1 MPKFDLGDRDVLF
14 VTHNGEWACPLV
26 GGANGRLRVIGDVVY
41 TDDGRPFTMDDEGR
55 LGLGYPVDLPEVRET
70 TIAGRTFRTHG
81 DPSPAPEGPV
91 PTPARADRVLG
102 QLARVAADFPVDA
115 KVRSADPAEVF
126 VLEMQTPPGR
136 DERHA
141 D

>member
-1 MPKFDLGDRDVLF
+1 MAVAAALISSSKSSQASWLSSATPSAD
-14 VTHNGEWACPLV
+14 A
-26 GGANGRLRVIGDVVY
+26 
-41 TDDGRPFTMDDEGR
+41 
-55 LGLGYPVDLPEVRET
+55 
-70 TIAGRTFRTHG
+70 AGW